1 MGILEVLFLIKL
13 LRFMNAAADCSISA
27 CGIDDV
33 PVRFPF
39 RLQGNQPR
47 NCGYPGF
54 DLSCNN
60 RWTTVLKLP
69 HSGDFLVRGIDY
81 RTQQIQLYDKDN
93 CLPKRLLQ
101 LNLSGSPFAAVFHQ
115 NYTFLSCPTQLVMS
129 RFPII
134 DCLSNSTISVLAT
147 SSTFLVTLLSSL
159 CDVISTLLIPASWPV
174 QHYEGFSSKLSEDLL
189 LTWFS
194 PDCHQCETHGGTC
207 GFHGNASQEILC
219 SNNSHRGNSRQVGI
233 LFVSIGIPVLVCA
246 CGMAISAYLM
256 IWHARR
262 NAVSNTQRNTA
273 TATVSPRPTILVMGL
288 DESTIES
295 FDKLVLGES
304 KRLPGPNGSTCVI
317 CLSEYNSKETLR
329 MIPECKHCFHAD
341 CVDEWL
347 RMNGTCPVCRKS
359 PSTAHV
365 SSSNI
370 SH

>member
-1 MGILEVLFLIKL
+1 
-13 LRFMNAAADCSISA
+13 MNAAADCSISA

-60 RWTTVLKLP
+60 RRTTVLKLP
-69 HSGDFLVRGIDY
+69 HSGDFLVRDIDY

-115 NYTFLSCPTQLVMS
+115 NYTFLSCPTQFVMS

-219 SNNSHRGNSRQVGI
+219 SNNSHRGNISSLSFFF
-233 LFVSIGIPVLVCA
+233 LFVIFITIFTCKLEKEKGGKGAHRNCLTGSKY
-246 CGMAISAYLM
+246 YL
-256 IWHARR
+256 
-262 NAVSNTQRNTA
+262 
-273 TATVSPRPTILVMGL
+273 
-288 DESTIES
+288 
-295 FDKLVLGES
+295 
-304 KRLPGPNGSTCVI
+304 GS
-317 CLSEYNSKETLR
+317 
-329 MIPECKHCFHAD
+329 
-341 CVDEWL
+341 
-347 RMNGTCPVCRKS
+347 
-359 PSTAHV
+359 
-365 SSSNI
+365 
-370 SH
+370 

>member
-60 RWTTVLKLP
+60 RRTTVLKLP
-69 HSGDFLVRGIDY
+69 HSGDFLVRDIDY

-115 NYTFLSCPTQLVMS
+115 NYTFLSCPTQFVMS

-304 KRLPGPNGSTCVI
+304 KRLPGPNGSTCAI

-359 PSTAHV
+359 PSPAHV
-365 SSSNI
+365 TSSNI